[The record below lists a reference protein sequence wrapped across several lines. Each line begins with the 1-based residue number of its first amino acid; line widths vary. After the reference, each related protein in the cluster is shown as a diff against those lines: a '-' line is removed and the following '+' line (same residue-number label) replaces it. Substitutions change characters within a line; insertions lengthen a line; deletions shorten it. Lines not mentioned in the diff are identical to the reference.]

1 MPDDKLDGGGPP
13 QLICS
18 KSPWQTVKIDGGFMS
33 QTRLCKADE
42 RRGGQPE
49 RQLSPLHQ
57 WKKKSPTR
65 VGASSFL
72 IHLILPWIPTPW
84 TESDSPSS
92 GYKSRQQEW
101 LPRPSKILLVDRSG
115 ETTCIFP
122 RVSDTLF
129 ERKCQNGTCRN
140 DAELTKS
147 GLKPHGS
154 LTPGLECQVTGQGAH
169 GLPLTPQ
176 TRLSL
181 PFSCC
186 CCATFT
192 T

>member
-1 MPDDKLDGGGPP
+1 MVVSCLKHASVRLMKGGEGSRSVSS
-13 QLICS
+13 L
-18 KSPWQTVKIDGGFMS
+18 
-33 QTRLCKADE
+33 LCTSGK
-42 RRGGQPE
+42 R
-49 RQLSPLHQ
+49 SHQ
-57 WKKKSPTR
+57 H
-65 VGASSFL
+65 VL
-72 IHLILPWIPTPW
+72 VLLHLILPWIPTPW

-122 RVSDTLF
+122 RVSHTLF

-154 LTPGLECQVTGQGAH
+154 LTLGLECQVTGQGAH

>member
-1 MPDDKLDGGGPP
+1 MPGDKLDGGGPP
-13 QLICS
+13 QLIYS
-18 KSPWQTVKIDGGFMS
+18 KSPWRTVKIGGGFMS

-42 RRGGQPE
+42 RRGGS
-49 RQLSPLHQ
+49 RSVSSLL

-65 VGASSFL
+65 VDASSLL
-72 IHLILPWIPTPW
+72 IHLVLPWTPTPW

-101 LPRPSKILLVDRSG
+101 LPRPSKILPVDRSG
-115 ETTCIFP
+115 ETTCVFP

-129 ERKCQNGTCRN
+129 EKKCQNGTCRN

-147 GLKPHGS
+147 GLKLHGS
-154 LTPGLECQVTGQGAH
+154 STPGLERQVTGRGAH
-169 GLPLTPQ
+169 GLPLTPEP
-176 TRLSL
+176 RLSL
-181 PFSCC
+181 PFFFCC